1 MFREVK
7 IGEKTVPMLAMA
19 SVDYYYKNVFGEDP
33 IKRQVN
39 DPGPDDMIDF
49 IVKMGFI
56 MAQFAE
62 RKSRKEMSK
71 VNEEMFYEWLD
82 QFDREDLYEMDK
94 LTEIQ
99 DVYDGNT
106 RTTSESKNAED
117 R

>member
-1 MFREVK
+1 MFKEVK

-33 IKRQVN
+33 IKRQLN
-39 DPGPDDMIDF
+39 DPTPGDMIDF
-49 IVKMGFI
+49 VVKMGFI
-56 MAQFAE
+56 MAQYAE
-62 RKSRKEMSK
+62 HKSRKEMLK

-82 QFDREDLYEMDK
+82 QFEREDLFDMDK

-117 R
+117 Q